1 MTTIAASLKYYIF
14 YALVVAV
21 GEKEKEREKK
31 RRKKPRKCK
40 CVRAHTTYTHRIGK
54 KKREKGA
61 VCSLARS
68 SIVRDSFLR
77 ASAQAQT
84 AMYVSRWDAG
94 RSMEEKGGEGR
105 GKRESERS
113 KKHRERAHK
122 ANKRSCHLESP
133 IYCCC

>member
-1 MTTIAASLKYYIF
+1 MNNREKYSDVEDDDDSCKLEILY
-14 YALVVAV
+14 LLCVRRRCRR
-21 GEKEKEREKK
+21 KRERE
-31 RRKKPRKCK
+31 REKKPRKCE
-40 CVRAHTTYTHRIGK
+40 CVRAHTTYTHRIDK

-68 SIVRDSFLR
+68 SIVRDSFWR
-77 ASAQAQT
+77 ASAQAQM

-113 KKHRERAHK
+113 KKHRERA
-122 ANKRSCHLESP
+122 R
-133 IYCCC
+133 

>member
-1 MTTIAASLKYYIF
+1 MHSSSLS
-14 YALVVAV
+14 
-21 GEKEKEREKK
+21 EKK
-31 RRKKPRKCK
+31 RKRERKKGRKKPRKCEY
-40 CVRAHTTYTHRIGK
+40 VRVHTTYTHRIGK

-77 ASAQAQT
+77 ASAQAQM

-113 KKHRERAHK
+113 KKHRERAR
-122 ANKRSCHLESP
+122 KRTNDRVIWSLLSTVAVDHRQYIVL
-133 IYCCC
+133 I